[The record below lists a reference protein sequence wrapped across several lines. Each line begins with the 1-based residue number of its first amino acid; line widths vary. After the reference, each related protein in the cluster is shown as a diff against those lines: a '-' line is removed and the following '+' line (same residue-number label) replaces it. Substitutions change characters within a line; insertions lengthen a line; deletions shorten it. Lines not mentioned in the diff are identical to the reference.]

1 MFQQDGAPPHT
12 TKSTQYEGSAN
23 VPAKYGPLPALTLKI
38 MNTKVFDMLSPENMA
53 IPSTSNVHYFEATLV
68 LAPE

>member
-1 MFQQDGAPPHT
+1 MEYSTIEGKKLNSSNYEYQGFRYV
-12 TKSTQYEGSAN
+12 KS
-23 VPAKYGPLPALTLKI
+23 
-38 MNTKVFDMLSPENMA
+38 ENMA